1 VLSEHP
7 WVTEHL
13 LHQAHPPVPYSG
25 PGWSVLFNAHPD
37 DLGAGHAHPTPPL
50 ALLRRPARRL
60 PEAKY
65 ATILG
70 YNFSSDLPASEPG
83 YHYEQFATINGSVVS
98 LGSFVVR
105 YDVALSKFDVDST
118 TGVPFKRRA
127 VVNVGFEAYP
137 EGDPNWGDPKPG
149 STIYGVL
156 DGSDP
161 GTSLPVGGVELAT
174 GVDCSGATEIFITV
188 EPDDRGTRAPLARR
202 DAPRLPYEEA
212 GRRTRREPDQ
222 PRRLTRGSPATWPCR
237 SSKTT

>member
-1 VLSEHP
+1 MR
-7 WVTEHL
+7 TRHL
-13 LHQAHPPVPYSG
+13 LWLSCA
-25 PGWSVLFNAHPD
+25 VL
-37 DLGAGHAHPTPPL
+37 LAGC
-50 ALLRRPARRL
+50 

-70 YNFSSDLPASEPG
+70 YNFSPDLPASEPG

-105 YDVALSKFDVDST
+105 YDVALSKFDVDSS

-149 STIYGVL
+149 SVVYGVL

-174 GVDCSGATEIFITV
+174 GVDCSGANEIFITV
-188 EPDDRGTRAPLARR
+188 EPDDRGTALPSHDVMLQGYLTKRLEGVLAG
-202 DAPRLPYEEA
+202 DLTNPD
-212 GRRTRREPDQ
+212 GFTRITGHVAVQVLKDDVM
-222 PRRLTRGSPATWPCR
+222 
-237 SSKTT
+237 